1 MIITST
7 ANPRIKEIRKLR
19 ERKEQ
24 KRTGLFYMEGL
35 RIIGEAFDK
44 GTDIETLI
52 VCPELLKTD
61 FGLDLWKRAVNQGI
75 EVLEVSQ
82 PVFESIAVKENPQG
96 LAAAAKARFFN
107 LNDLDISGGIIVALT
122 EVADPGNLGT
132 IIRTADAVGCRG
144 VILIGDCTSPYD
156 IGSIRGTMGA
166 IFSTKIVKTDLNSFL
181 EWKKRTGLQLVGTSD
196 KASSDYA
203 DIDYH
208 DPVILLMGSER
219 AGMSP
224 EEFEAC
230 DEIAA
235 IPMMRSSDSLNL
247 AVATGVM
254 LYQIF
259 NCHRK
264 RVKCEVRNCGERH
277 NRLFKLNTGG

>member
-1 MIITST
+1 MIITSIS
-7 ANPRIKEIRKLR
+7 NPRVKEIRKLR
-19 ERKEQ
+19 DRKEQ
-24 KRTGLFYMEGL
+24 KRSGLFYMEGL

-44 GTDIETLI
+44 GAEIETLV
-52 VCPELLKTD
+52 VCSDLLKTE
-61 FGLDLWKRAVNQGI
+61 FGI
-75 EVLEVSQ
+75 ELWHEAQKRGLEILEVSR
-82 PVFESIAVKENPQG
+82 PVFESLAVKENPQG
-96 LAAAAKARFFN
+96 LAAAAKARYCS
-107 LNDLDISGGIIVALT
+107 LDDLDVSHGIIVALT
-122 EVADPGNLGT
+122 EIADPGNLGT
-132 IIRTADAVGCRG
+132 IIRTADAVDCQG

-166 IFSTKIVKTDLNSFL
+166 IFSTKIVRTTFPEFL
-181 EWKKRTGLQLVGTSD
+181 AWKARSGLQLVGTSD
-196 KASSDYA
+196 KAATDYVNVDYA
-203 DIDYH
+203 

-219 AGMSP
+219 AGMYP

-259 NCHRK
+259 NTHRQRK
-264 RVKCEVRNCGERH
+264 NP
-277 NRLFKLNTGG
+277 

>member
-1 MIITST
+1 MLITSVS
-7 ANPRIKEIRKLR
+7 NPRVKEIRKLR

-24 KRTGLFYMEGL
+24 KRTGLFYMEGT
-35 RIIGEAFDK
+35 RIVGEALEK
-44 GTDIETLI
+44 GAEIEMLV

-61 FGLDLWKRAVNQGI
+61 YSMELWQKAQKQGLDI
-75 EVLEVSQ
+75 LEVSR
-82 PVFESIAVKENPQG
+82 PVFESLAVKENPQG
-96 LAAAAKARFFN
+96 LAAVAKARFYTLQD
-107 LNDLDISGGIIVALT
+107 LNTSHGIIVALT
-122 EVADPGNLGT
+122 EIADPGNLGT
-132 IIRTADAVGCRG
+132 IIRTADAVDAQG

-166 IFSTKIVKTDLNSFL
+166 IFSTKIIRTTLPEFL
-181 EWKKRTGLQLVGTSD
+181 AWKQRTGLQLIGTSD
-196 KASSDYA
+196 KSATDYV
-203 DIDYH
+203 DIAYA

-247 AVATGVM
+247 AVATGIM

-259 NCHRK
+259 NQHRARK
-264 RVKCEVRNCGERH
+264 
-277 NRLFKLNTGG
+277 

>member
-1 MIITST
+1 MLITSIS
-7 ANPRIKEIRKLR
+7 NPRVKEIRKLR
-19 ERKEQ
+19 DRKEQ
-24 KRTGLFYMEGL
+24 KRTGLFYMEGT
-35 RIIGEAFDK
+35 RIVGEAFDK
-44 GTDIETLI
+44 GAEIETLV

-61 FGLDLWKRAVNQGI
+61 YAAELWQNAQKRGLD
-75 EVLEVSQ
+75 VLEVSRT
-82 PVFESIAVKENPQG
+82 VFESLAVKENPQG
-96 LAAAAKARFFN
+96 LVATAKARFYT
-107 LNDLDISGGIIVALT
+107 LDDLDLSHGIIVALT
-122 EVADPGNLGT
+122 EIADPGNLGT
-132 IIRTADAVGCRG
+132 IIRTADAVDAQG

-166 IFSTKIVKTDLNSFL
+166 IFSTKIVRTTLPEFL
-181 EWKKRTGLQLVGTSD
+181 AWKQRTGLQLVGTSD
-196 KASSDYA
+196 KSATDYVNIEYA
-203 DIDYH
+203 

-247 AVATGVM
+247 AVATGIM

-259 NCHRK
+259 NHHRA
-264 RVKCEVRNCGERH
+264 RNQSTKCNCSGCA
-277 NRLFKLNTGG
+277 

>member
-1 MIITST
+1 MIISSVS
-7 ANPRIKEIRKLR
+7 NSRVKEIRKLR

-24 KRTGLFYMEGL
+24 KRTGLFYMEGT

-44 GTDIETLI
+44 GAEIETLV

-61 FGLDLWKRAVNQGI
+61 YSMELWQKAQTHGLDI
-75 EVLEVSQ
+75 LEVSR
-82 PVFESIAVKENPQG
+82 PVFESLAVKDNPQG
-96 LAAAAKARFFN
+96 LAAVAKTRFYA
-107 LNDLDISGGIIVALT
+107 LDDLDLSHGIIVALT
-122 EVADPGNLGT
+122 EIADPGNLGT
-132 IIRTADAVGCRG
+132 IIRTADAVDAQG

-166 IFSTKIVKTDLNSFL
+166 IFSTKVVRTSLDEFL
-181 EWKKRTGLQLVGTSD
+181 EWKQRTGLQLVGTSD
-196 KASSDYA
+196 KSSTDYI
-203 DIDYH
+203 DIDYA

-230 DEIAA
+230 DKIAA

-247 AVATGVM
+247 AVATGIM

-259 NCHRK
+259 NHHRARK
-264 RVKCEVRNCGERH
+264 Q
-277 NRLFKLNTGG
+277 

>member
-1 MIITST
+1 MLITSPS
-7 ANPRIKEIRKLR
+7 NPRVKEIRKLR

-24 KRTGLFYMEGL
+24 KRTGLFYMEGT

-44 GTDIETLI
+44 GAEIETLV
-52 VCPELLKTD
+52 VCPELLKTEY
-61 FGLDLWKRAVNQGI
+61 GISLWEKVQKAGMD
-75 EVLEVSQ
+75 VLEVSR

-96 LAAAAKARFFN
+96 LAAAAKARYFT
-107 LNDLDISGGIIVALT
+107 LDDLDISHGIITALT
-122 EVADPGNLGT
+122 EIADPGNLGT
-132 IIRTADAVGCRG
+132 IIRTADAVDCQG

-166 IFSTKIVKTDLNSFL
+166 IFSTKIVRTDLQHFL
-181 EWKKRTGLQLVGTSD
+181 EWKRRTGLQLVGTSD
-196 KASSDYA
+196 KAASDYV
-203 DIDYH
+203 DINYR

-264 RVKCEVRNCGERH
+264 RPAA
-277 NRLFKLNTGG
+277 

>member
-1 MIITST
+1 MLITSPS
-7 ANPRIKEIRKLR
+7 NPRIKEIRKLR

-44 GTDIETLI
+44 GAEIVTLV

-61 FGLDLWKRAVNQGI
+61 YAGELWQRAKDAELDI
-75 EVLEVSQ
+75 LEVNRA
-82 PVFESIAVKENPQG
+82 VFESIAVKENPQG
-96 LAAAAKARFFN
+96 IAAAARARYYS
-107 LNDLDISGGIIVALT
+107 LEELDISRGIIVALT
-122 EVADPGNLGT
+122 EIADPGNLGT
-132 IIRTADAVGCRG
+132 IIRTADAVDCRG

-166 IFSTKIVKTDLNSFL
+166 IFSTKIVKCSLEEFL
-181 EWKKRTGLQLVGTSD
+181 AWKRRTGLQLVGTSD
-196 KASSDYA
+196 KAASDYVT
-203 DIDYH
+203 IRYN

-247 AVATGVM
+247 AVATGIM

-259 NCHRK
+259 NFHRSAEK
-264 RVKCEVRNCGERH
+264 
-277 NRLFKLNTGG
+277 

>member
-1 MIITST
+1 MLITSPS
-7 ANPRIKEIRKLR
+7 NPRVKEIRKLR

-44 GTDIETLI
+44 GAEIETLI
-52 VCPELLKTD
+52 VCPELLKTE
-61 FGLDLWKRAVNQGI
+61 FGLELWQKAQQRGLN
-75 EVLEVSQ
+75 VLEVNRQ
-82 PVFESIAVKENPQG
+82 VFESLAVKENPQG
-96 LAAAAKARFFN
+96 LAAVAKARYYA
-107 LNDLDISGGIIVALT
+107 LDELDISQGIIVALT
-122 EVADPGNLGT
+122 EIADPGNLGT
-132 IIRTADAVGCRG
+132 IIRTADATDCQG
-144 VILIGDCTSPYD
+144 VVLIGDCTSPYD
-156 IGSIRGTMGA
+156 IGSIRGSMGA
-166 IFSTKIVKTDLNSFL
+166 IFSTKIVRTSLSEFL
-181 EWKKRTGLQLVGTSD
+181 EWKRRTGLQLVGTSD
-196 KASSDYA
+196 KAATDYA
-203 DIDYH
+203 EVAYA

-219 AGMSP
+219 AGMSA

-259 NCHRK
+259 NCHRGK
-264 RVKCEVRNCGERH
+264 
-277 NRLFKLNTGG
+277 LFMTR

>member
-1 MIITST
+1 MLITSPT
-7 ANPRIKEIRKLR
+7 NPRVKEIRKLR

-24 KRTGLFYMEGL
+24 KRTGLFYMEGT
-35 RIIGEAFDK
+35 RIVGEAFEK
-44 GTDIETLI
+44 GAEIETLV

-61 FGLDLWKRAVNQGI
+61 YSLELWQKAQKRGLDI
-75 EVLEVSQ
+75 LEVSR
-82 PVFESIAVKENPQG
+82 PVFESLAVKENPQG
-96 LAAAAKARFFN
+96 LAAAAKARFCS
-107 LNDLDISGGIIVALT
+107 LNDLDISHGIIVALT
-122 EVADPGNLGT
+122 EIADPGNLGT
-132 IIRTADAVGCRG
+132 IIRTADAVDSQG

-166 IFSTKIVKTDLNSFL
+166 IFSTKIVRTTLDEFL
-181 EWKKRTGLQLVGTSD
+181 SWKKRTGLQLIGTSD
-196 KASSDYA
+196 KSATDYI
-203 DIDYH
+203 DIDYA

-230 DEIAA
+230 DAIAA

-247 AVATGVM
+247 AVATGIM

-259 NCHRK
+259 NQHRSMQ
-264 RVKCEVRNCGERH
+264 R
-277 NRLFKLNTGG
+277 

>member
-1 MIITST
+1 MLITSPS
-7 ANPRIKEIRKLR
+7 NPRVKEIRKLR
-19 ERKEQ
+19 DRKEQ
-24 KRTGLFYMEGL
+24 KRTGLFYMEGT

-44 GTDIETLI
+44 GAEIVTLV

-61 FGLDLWKRAVNQGI
+61 FGVSLWHDAVKRGVD
-75 EVLEVSQ
+75 VLEVSR
-82 PVFESIAVKENPQG
+82 PVFEALAVKENPQG
-96 LAAAAKARFFN
+96 LAAAAKARYYA
-107 LNDLDISGGIIVALT
+107 LDDLDISHGIIVALT

-132 IIRTADAVGCRG
+132 IIRTADAVDCQG

-166 IFSTKIVKTDLNSFL
+166 IFSTKIVRTDLQSFL
-181 EWKKRTGLQLVGTSD
+181 AWKQRTGIRLVGTSD
-196 KASSDYA
+196 KASTDYVNIA
-203 DIDYH
+203 YA

-235 IPMMRSSDSLNL
+235 IPMLRSSDSLNL

-259 NCHRK
+259 NCHRSAQK
-264 RVKCEVRNCGERH
+264 N
-277 NRLFKLNTGG
+277 

>member
-1 MIITST
+1 MLITSP
-7 ANPRIKEIRKLR
+7 ANPRVKEIRKLR
-19 ERKEQ
+19 DKKEQ

-44 GTDIETLI
+44 GAGIETLV
-52 VCPELLKTD
+52 VCPDLLKTD
-61 FGLDLWKRAVNQGI
+61 FGLELWKRGQDLGLDI
-75 EVLEVSQ
+75 LEVSR

-96 LAAAAKARFFN
+96 LAAAAKARFFS
-107 LNDLDISGGIIVALT
+107 LEDLDVSHGIIVALT

-132 IIRTADAVGCRG
+132 IIRTADAVDCQG

-166 IFSTKIVKTDLNSFL
+166 IFSTKIVRTDLESFL
-181 EWKKRTGLQLVGTSD
+181 SWKRKNGLQLVGTSD
-196 KASSDYA
+196 KAASDYA
-203 DIDYH
+203 DIDYQ

-224 EEFEAC
+224 AEFEAC

-235 IPMMRSSDSLNL
+235 IPMLRSSDSLNL

-259 NCHRK
+259 NAHRK
-264 RVKCEVRNCGERH
+264 KRREGK
-277 NRLFKLNTGG
+277 

>member
-1 MIITST
+1 MLITSPS
-7 ANPRIKEIRKLR
+7 NPRVKEIRKLR

-44 GTDIETLI
+44 GAEVETLI
-52 VCPELLKTD
+52 VCPELLKTE
-61 FGLDLWKRAVNQGI
+61 FGLELWQKAQQRGLDI
-75 EVLEVSQ
+75 LEVSR
-82 PVFESIAVKENPQG
+82 PVFESLAVKENPQG
-96 LAAAAKARFFN
+96 LAAAAKARYYS
-107 LNDLDISGGIIVALT
+107 LEDLDISHGIIVALT
-122 EVADPGNLGT
+122 EIADPGNLGT
-132 IIRTADAVGCRG
+132 IIRTADATDCQG

-166 IFSTKIVKTDLNSFL
+166 IFSTKIVRTSLPEFL
-181 EWKKRTGLQLVGTSD
+181 KWKRRTGLQLVGTSD
-196 KASSDYA
+196 KAATDYA
-203 DIDYH
+203 DIDYG

-259 NCHRK
+259 NCHRRK
-264 RVKCEVRNCGERH
+264 
-277 NRLFKLNTGG
+277 

>member
-1 MIITST
+1 MLITSP
-7 ANPRIKEIRKLR
+7 ANPRVKEIRKLR
-19 ERKEQ
+19 DKKEQ

-44 GTDIETLI
+44 GAEIETLV
-52 VCPELLKTD
+52 VCPELLKTE
-61 FGLDLWKRAVNQGI
+61 FGLELWQRGKDLGLDI
-75 EVLEVSQ
+75 LEISR
-82 PVFESIAVKENPQG
+82 PVFESIAVKDNPQG
-96 LAAAAKARFFN
+96 LAAVAKARFFS
-107 LNDLDISGGIIVALT
+107 LDDLDTSRGIIVALT
-122 EVADPGNLGT
+122 EIADPGNLGT
-132 IIRTADAVGCRG
+132 IIRTADAVDCRG

-196 KASSDYA
+196 KAASDYA
-203 DIDYH
+203 DISYR

-224 EEFEAC
+224 EEFAAC

-235 IPMMRSSDSLNL
+235 IPMLRSSDSLNL

-259 NCHRK
+259 NHHRQS
-264 RVKCEVRNCGERH
+264 RLER
-277 NRLFKLNTGG
+277 

>member
-1 MIITST
+1 MLITSVS
-7 ANPRIKEIRKLR
+7 NPRVKEIRKLR

-24 KRTGLFYMEGL
+24 KRTGLFYMEGT
-35 RIIGEAFDK
+35 RIVGEALEK
-44 GTDIETLI
+44 GAEIEMLV

-61 FGLDLWKRAVNQGI
+61 YSMELWQKAQKQGLDI
-75 EVLEVSQ
+75 LEVSR
-82 PVFESIAVKENPQG
+82 PVFESLAVKENPQG
-96 LAAAAKARFFN
+96 LAAVAKARFFS
-107 LNDLDISGGIIVALT
+107 LDDLDTTHGIIVALT
-122 EVADPGNLGT
+122 EIADPGNLGT
-132 IIRTADAVGCRG
+132 IIRTADAVDAQG
-144 VILIGDCTSPYD
+144 VILIGDSTSPYD

-166 IFSTKIVKTDLNSFL
+166 IFSTKIIRTTLPEFL
-181 EWKKRTGLQLVGTSD
+181 AWKKQIGLQLIGTSD
-196 KASSDYA
+196 KSATDYV
-203 DIDYH
+203 DIAYD

-247 AVATGVM
+247 AVATGIM

-259 NCHRK
+259 NQHRARK
-264 RVKCEVRNCGERH
+264 
-277 NRLFKLNTGG
+277 

>member
-1 MIITST
+1 MIITSP
-7 ANPRIKEIRKLR
+7 ANARVKEIRKLR
-19 ERKEQ
+19 DRKEQ

-44 GTDIETLI
+44 GAEIETLV
-52 VCPELLKTD
+52 VCPEILKTEY
-61 FGLDLWKRAVNQGI
+61 GLSLWREAEKLGVD
-75 EVLEVSQ
+75 VLEVSR
-82 PVFESIAVKENPQG
+82 PVFESLAVKENPQG
-96 LAAAAKARFFN
+96 LAAAARTKYYS
-107 LNDLDISGGIIVALT
+107 LNDLDISHGIIVALT

-132 IIRTADAVGCRG
+132 IIRTADAVDCQG

-166 IFSTKIVKTDLNSFL
+166 IFSTKIVRASLSEFL
-181 EWKKRTGLQLVGTSD
+181 AWKEKTGLCLVGTSD
-196 KASSDYA
+196 KAASDFAKINYK
-203 DIDYH
+203 

-224 EEFEAC
+224 EEFAAC

-247 AVATGVM
+247 AVATGIM

-259 NCHRK
+259 NVQRNIF
-264 RVKCEVRNCGERH
+264 RVQSSEFRVQLKDQ
-277 NRLFKLNTGG
+277 

>member
-1 MIITST
+1 MLITSVS
-7 ANPRIKEIRKLR
+7 NPRVKEIRKLR

-24 KRTGLFYMEGL
+24 KRTGLFYMEGT
-35 RIIGEAFDK
+35 RIVGEALEK
-44 GTDIETLI
+44 GAEIEMLV

-61 FGLDLWKRAVNQGI
+61 YSMELWQKAQKQGLDI
-75 EVLEVSQ
+75 LEVSR
-82 PVFESIAVKENPQG
+82 PVFESLAVKENPQG
-96 LAAAAKARFFN
+96 LAAVAKTRFFS
-107 LNDLDISGGIIVALT
+107 LDDLDTTHGIIVALT
-122 EVADPGNLGT
+122 EIADPGNLGT
-132 IIRTADAVGCRG
+132 IIRTADAVDAQG
-144 VILIGDCTSPYD
+144 VILIGDSTSPYD

-166 IFSTKIVKTDLNSFL
+166 IFSTKIIRTTLPEFL
-181 EWKKRTGLQLVGTSD
+181 AWKKQTGLQLIGTSD
-196 KASSDYA
+196 KSATDYV
-203 DIDYH
+203 DIAYA

-247 AVATGVM
+247 AVATGIM

-259 NCHRK
+259 NQHRARK
-264 RVKCEVRNCGERH
+264 
-277 NRLFKLNTGG
+277 

>member
-1 MIITST
+1 MLITSPS
-7 ANPRIKEIRKLR
+7 NSRVKEIRKLR

-24 KRTGLFYMEGL
+24 KRTGLFYMEGT
-35 RIIGEAFDK
+35 RIVGEAFEK
-44 GTDIETLI
+44 GAEIETLV

-61 FGLDLWKRAVNQGI
+61 YSMELCQKAQKRGLDI
-75 EVLEVSQ
+75 LEVSR
-82 PVFESIAVKENPQG
+82 PVFESLAVKENPQG
-96 LAAAAKARFFN
+96 LAAVAKAQFYALEN
-107 LNDLDISGGIIVALT
+107 LDISHGIIVALT
-122 EVADPGNLGT
+122 EIADPGNLGT
-132 IIRTADAVGCRG
+132 IIRTADAVDAQG

-166 IFSTKIVKTDLNSFL
+166 IFSTKIVRTTLPEFL
-181 EWKKRTGLQLVGTSD
+181 AWKKRTGLQLIGTSD
-196 KASSDYA
+196 KSATDYI
-203 DIDYH
+203 DIDYA

-219 AGMSP
+219 VGMSP

-247 AVATGVM
+247 AVATGIM

-259 NCHRK
+259 NRHR
-264 RVKCEVRNCGERH
+264 R
-277 NRLFKLNTGG
+277 T

>member
-1 MIITST
+1 MIITSLS
-7 ANPRIKEIRKLR
+7 NPRIKEIRKLR
-19 ERKEQ
+19 EKKEQ

-44 GTDIETLI
+44 GAEIETLV
-52 VCPELLKTD
+52 VCPELLKNE
-61 FGLDLWKRAVNQGI
+61 FGEGLCHKADERGI
-75 EVLEVSQ
+75 EVLEVSRQ
-82 PVFESIAVKENPQG
+82 VFESIAVKDNPQG
-96 LAAAAKARFFN
+96 LAAAAKARFYT
-107 LNDLDISGGIIVALT
+107 LDDLDISRGIIAALT

-132 IIRTADAVGCRG
+132 IIRTADAVDCQG
-144 VILIGDCTSPYD
+144 VILIGECTSPYD

-166 IFSTKIVKTDLNSFL
+166 IFSTKIVRTTLPEFL
-181 EWKKRTGLQLVGTSD
+181 TWKQRTGLQLVGTSD
-196 KASSDYA
+196 KSSTDYV
-203 DIDYH
+203 DIDYA

-247 AVATGVM
+247 AVATGIM

-259 NCHRK
+259 NFHRK
-264 RVKCEVRNCGERH
+264 LKKV
-277 NRLFKLNTGG
+277 

>member
-1 MIITST
+1 MIITSA

-19 ERKEQ
+19 ERREQ

-44 GTDIETLI
+44 GAEIRTLV
-52 VCPELLKTD
+52 VCPELLHTE
-61 FGLDLWKRAVNQGI
+61 FGLELLRKAGERDI
-75 EVLEVSQ
+75 EILEVSR

-96 LAAAAKARFFN
+96 LAAAAAARYYS
-107 LNDLDISGGIIVALT
+107 LEDLDISHGIITALT
-122 EVADPGNLGT
+122 EIADPGNLGT
-132 IIRTADAVGCRG
+132 IIRTADAVDCQG

-156 IGSIRGTMGA
+156 ISAIRGTMGA
-166 IFSTKIVKTDLNSFL
+166 IFSTKIVKTDLASFL
-181 EWKKRTGLQLVGTSD
+181 AWKKRNGLQLVGTSD
-196 KASSDYA
+196 KAATDYT
-203 DIDYH
+203 DIRYS
-208 DPVILLMGSER
+208 DPVVLLMGSER

-259 NCHRK
+259 NEHRK
-264 RVKCEVRNCGERH
+264 KCSECRVQSAVKG
-277 NRLFKLNTGG
+277 L

>member
-1 MIITST
+1 MLITSP
-7 ANPRIKEIRKLR
+7 ANPRVKEIRKLR
-19 ERKEQ
+19 DRKEQ

-44 GTDIETLI
+44 GAEIETLI
-52 VCPELLKTD
+52 VCPELLKTE
-61 FGLDLWKRAVNQGI
+61 FGRELWQKAQKRGLDI
-75 EVLEVSQ
+75 LEVSR
-82 PVFESIAVKENPQG
+82 PVFESLAVKENPQG
-96 LAAAAKARFFN
+96 LAAAAKARYYS
-107 LNDLDISGGIIVALT
+107 LDDLEISRGIIVALT
-122 EVADPGNLGT
+122 EIADPGNLGT
-132 IIRTADAVGCRG
+132 IIRTADATDCQG
-144 VILIGDCTSPYD
+144 VILIGDSTSPYD

-166 IFSTKIVKTDLNSFL
+166 IFSTKIVRTSLPEFL
-181 EWKKRTGLQLVGTSD
+181 EWKRRTGLQLVGTSD
-196 KASSDYA
+196 KAATDYA
-203 DIDYH
+203 DIDYA

-259 NCHRK
+259 NCHRRK
-264 RVKCEVRNCGERH
+264 
-277 NRLFKLNTGG
+277 